1 MKLRTGFVTNSSS
14 YSSAE
19 VHIENPLLIEIL
31 QKYKL
36 LYINRHIR
44 RRKDA
49 AGGRVIY
56 ESNREATGFCPGPG
70 TLDEILDRIIGMIE
84 ATESYTYKRD
94 GYEAYG
100 RQIHEA
106 IVELE
111 MRRREIFDNYEK
123 VYWLAE
129 NDSYGEAEPF
139 EGVPV

>member
-56 ESNREATGFCPGPG
+56 ESNREATGFWS
-70 TLDEILDRIIGMIE
+70 R
-84 ATESYTYKRD
+84 ARD
-94 GYEAYG
+94 AG
-100 RQIHEA
+100 
-106 IVELE
+106 
-111 MRRREIFDNYEK
+111 
-123 VYWLAE
+123 
-129 NDSYGEAEPF
+129 
-139 EGVPV
+139 